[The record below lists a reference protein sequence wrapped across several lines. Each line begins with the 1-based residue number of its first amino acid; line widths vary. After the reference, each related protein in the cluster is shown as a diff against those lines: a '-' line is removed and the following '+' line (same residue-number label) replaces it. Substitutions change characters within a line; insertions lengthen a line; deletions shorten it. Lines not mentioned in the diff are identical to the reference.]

1 MTEEAPSKSGN
12 EGKDTAS
19 IIKEIS
25 NFLSIDDSY
34 SQEEQLEKIFEYVIL
49 SKNLEG
55 FKAGE
60 GGDSENLK
68 IRLEVKQKLLDLK
81 EKLMAKRGDLSQ
93 TDIAAIRDNVDNI
106 MRDMDSREASLRAK
120 ETDILDRERKLGA
133 MQKSIEEEKTKLLTL
148 AQVQRDEYLKVLE
161 TETKEKENAVNRRK
175 KLLDIKEQEIKER
188 QKSILKQEIDILEEQ
203 LKSEFEERKVKTGV
217 KKLDDLLT
225 GGVPVPSNIM
235 IYGPAFAGKEE
246 MVYNIITSSI
256 QRGLPSIIL
265 TFDRTSAS
273 ILKNLSYF
281 SPLVAG
287 YLDLEMLHIID
298 TFTRTTNE
306 EAESSGGITYL
317 ESQTDLE
324 GVNKELNKIS
334 KELMKKSGSVVVA
347 MFGFSSILNFLDRSQ
362 TLKFLQSFAN
372 ERRDQNNIAFY
383 LVEKGL
389 RDESEIQAIAHFMD
403 GIAEFKIEGS
413 KSYIM
418 VKGLT
423 SVMSRD
429 WIEVDFS
436 KNNFNL
442 KSFSLSK
449 IK

>member
-106 MRDMDSREASLRAK
+106 LRDMDSREASLRAK

-287 YLDLEMLHIID
+287 YLDLEMLHVID

>member
-106 MRDMDSREASLRAK
+106 LRDMDSREASLRAK

>member
-287 YLDLEMLHIID
+287 YLDLEMLHVID